1 MRKAILNG
9 ILALQKRLKPF
20 TKAQIEYAHSHYER
34 VGYLKRGGEIWCQC
48 CGHIY
53 RQLPG
58 VIDIDLELGG
68 QCPECGAHLNLDR
81 KRGKHHTE
89 GYYTTYIT
97 HVDGWQV
104 FRTVLA
110 QRCNTYG
117 ISTHYYMD
125 EVYQNWI
132 SPDGKE
138 YILSKGYT
146 RSPLIGEK
154 WAYDTPLNKPR
165 EHNANYTGCY
175 ALGDMFDVTGN
186 YIYPRVSITPTLKRN
201 GWDNRFLK
209 PNISPVEV
217 CKALLSFPALEML
230 AKTQRELFLHLLRTG
245 RTEFPVHV
253 VKICNRNN
261 YRIADPDIWLDHIDN
276 LQRLNLDTHNAHYV
290 CPADIYAEHER
301 LANRIRSEE
310 KKKELEARRA
320 EMKKWEAKYQET
332 KGKFFGICFGNEN
345 IVVTVIQSVQ
355 EMEHE
360 GTAMHH
366 CVYVNEYYKK
376 AYSLILSA
384 KDKLGNRIE
393 TVEVNTQTFKV
404 VQSRGVCNQNT
415 PHHNEIINLV
425 NNNMYRIRQ
434 AI

>member
-1 MRKAILNG
+1 MLWRLDKNG
-9 ILALQKRLKPF
+9 RTSWIGGSAHFFCTSFEYSLRRLF
-20 TKAQIEYAHSHYER
+20 E
-34 VGYLKRGGEIWCQC
+34 
-48 CGHIY
+48 
-53 RQLPG
+53 
-58 VIDIDLELGG
+58 
-68 QCPECGAHLNLDR
+68 N
-81 KRGKHHTE
+81 
-89 GYYTTYIT
+89 
-97 HVDGWQV
+97 VD
-104 FRTVLA
+104 TVLLE
-110 QRCNTYG
+110 G
-117 ISTHYYMD
+117 PIDSESMD
-125 EVYQNWI
+125 EV
-132 SPDGKE
+132 D
-138 YILSKGYT
+138 
-146 RSPLIGEK
+146 RIGRTLEPG
-154 WAYDTPLNKPR
+154 A
-165 EHNANYTGCY
+165 
-175 ALGDMFDVTGN
+175 
-186 YIYPRVSITPTLKRN
+186 PRVIDFLSEEDVRRVERMVYGPEGWWARLYGSVQPRRVDVREVLSTRRQWSAFFTLWTAFLERN
-201 GWDNRFLK
+201 GWNNSFLRL
-209 PNISPVEV
+209 NISPVEIS
-217 CKALLSFPALEML
+217 KALLSSPALEML

-245 RTEFPVHV
+245 RTEFPVHA

-276 LQRLNLDTHNAHYV
+276 LLRLNLDTHNAHYV

-320 EMKKWEAKYQET
+320 EMKKMETEYQET

-376 AYSLILSA
+376 AHSLILSA
-384 KDKLGNRIE
+384 KDKRGNRIE
-393 TVEVNTQTFKV
+393 TVEVNTQIFKV